1 MRFIN
6 SLAMLMCL
14 VFNSIHGRTY
24 LLEMDNG
31 NDKVS
36 SDVVHDDPV
45 QESVKGNIHDNGGKK
60 AKRKFLW

>member
-24 LLEMDNG
+24 LLEMNNG

-45 QESVKGNIHDNGGKK
+45 QDIFKDNRQM